1 MVRSSH
7 KTSWRL
13 MSKGRMGRT
22 GLVTAGS
29 FLQWLSRIGYEM
41 TVGSSK
47 YLARKK

>member
-7 KTSWRL
+7 KTSWHL
-13 MSKGRMGRT
+13 MSRGRMGRT
-22 GLVTAGS
+22 DLVTAGS
-29 FLQWLSRIGYEM
+29 FLQCLSRIGSEM